1 VKNKL
6 QTQKSGEGAEAGGT
20 ARQPRNAV
28 WPILLRAV
36 ALAVIVLVI
45 CVRVRLLDVPLERD
59 EGEYAYTGQLILQG
73 IPPFRLSS
81 NMKLPGTDAAYALC
95 MAAFGQ
101 TAAGVHAG
109 LLIVNLGAIT
119 LLFFLGRRLFGE
131 TAGWVASASYA
142 LLAVG
147 MGVLG
152 TSAHATHFVALPA
165 LAATLLLLRWND
177 SHRMATLF
185 WSGLLYGLAVI
196 MKQPGAL
203 FAAFGALD
211 LLWTER
217 RHLRSGWRS
226 VLLRFGVFA
235 LAGCLPLAV
244 TCLILWRAG
253 VFPRFWFWTV
263 TYGRAY
269 GSIIPLAGAVQVLF
283 RNIPRVI
290 SANWALWIL
299 GGAGLALAWIRKPT
313 RASALFA
320 TVFLA
325 FSFLAVCPGFYFREH
340 YFILMLPALAL
351 LAGAAVAA
359 AGDRLSGALAV
370 MIFAGVVAISVIPQR
385 YFYFRMPN
393 TELSRRL
400 YGPNPFP
407 EAVAV
412 GDYIKNH
419 SARDARVAVL
429 GSEPEIY
436 FYAQR
441 HSATDYI
448 YTYALVEPQP
458 YALPMQDE
466 MIRDIEA
473 ANPEYI
479 VAVNVTTS
487 WLFQATSPARIF
499 NWFADYGPKH
509 YDLVGV
515 VDIVSTATT
524 VYQWDSAAVGYQPR
538 SPYFLRI
545 FKRRS

>member
-1 VKNKL
+1 MG
-6 QTQKSGEGAEAGGT
+6 SGT
-20 ARQPRNAV
+20 ARQPSNTV

-36 ALAVIVLVI
+36 ALAVIVLVV
-45 CVRVRLLDVPLERD
+45 CVRIRLLDVPLERD
-59 EGEYAYTGQLILQG
+59 EGEYAYTGQLMLQG

-81 NMKLPGTDAAYALC
+81 NMKLPGTDAAYALSL
-95 MAAFGQ
+95 AVFGQ
-101 TAAGVHAG
+101 TASGVHRG
-109 LLIVNLGAIT
+109 LLIVNLGTIT

-131 TAGWVASASYA
+131 AAGWVAAACYA
-142 LLAVG
+142 LLALG
-147 MGVLG
+147 TGVLG
-152 TSAHATHFVALPA
+152 TSAHASHFVVLPA

-185 WSGLLYGLAVI
+185 WSGLLYGLAVV

-203 FAAFGALD
+203 FAVFGALY
-211 LLWTER
+211 LLWTGR
-217 RHLRSGWRS
+217 RHLRSGWRT
-226 VLLRFGVFA
+226 VLLRLGVFA
-235 LAGCLPLAV
+235 LAGCLPLAM

-263 TYGRAY
+263 TYGLAY
-269 GSIIPLAGAVQVLF
+269 SSVIPLAGGVQIFF
-283 RNIPRVI
+283 RTIPQVI
-290 SANWALWIL
+290 SPNWARWIL
-299 GGAGLALAWIRKPT
+299 GGAGLVLAWSKKPT

-320 TVFLA
+320 TTFLA

-340 YFILMLPALAL
+340 YFILVLPAVAL
-351 LAGAAVAA
+351 LAGAGVAA
-359 AGDRLSGALAV
+359 AGEHLSGALPV
-370 MIFAGVVAISVIPQR
+370 IIFAGVIIISAIPQR
-385 YFYFRMPN
+385 YFFFHIGDV
-393 TELSRRL
+393 ELSRRL
-400 YGPNPFP
+400 YGANPFP

-412 GDYIKNH
+412 ADYVKNH
-419 SARDARVAVL
+419 SSSDARVAVL

-458 YALPMQDE
+458 YALQMQDE

-473 ANPEYI
+473 ARPEYI
-479 VAVNVTTS
+479 VMVNVATS
-487 WLFQATSPARIF
+487 WLFRPTSPMRIF

-509 YDLVGV
+509 YDIVGI
-515 VDIVSTATT
+515 VDIVSTAHT
-524 VYQWDSAAVGYQPR
+524 VYLWDNAAAAYQPR